1 MRTISVKEAAQALGV
16 STRAVQY
23 KLQNGDLRGTRT
35 KNQFGVQEWRVWP
48 TKDIIERLTGSTG
61 APVNEMN
68 FEPAAGDIIEAEI
81 DYATISEPV
90 EALSGEQASSASESK
105 SEGEKMPSSTEE
117 MFEWIAE
124 RVTRPLVE
132 KVAYQERIIEEL
144 RGELKLLPDLQKKAQ
159 AEREAAE
166 MLFSQ
171 IQELEEE
178 KAKVEATA
186 QEVTIALKTAEEEKQ
201 KAEESAKQAAEALQ
215 AVEAL
220 KSQIEELRQP
230 FWKRLFRSGSG
241 S

>member
-16 STRAVQY
+16 SPRAIQY
-23 KLQNGDLRGTRT
+23 KLQKGDLRGTRT
-35 KNQFGVQEWRVWP
+35 ENQFGVKEWRVWP
-48 TKDIIERLTGSTG
+48 TKDIIERLTGSNG

-68 FEPAAGDIIEAEI
+68 FEPAAGDIIEA
-81 DYATISEPV
+81 DYATAEPIEASTAETTGGTTDSKPESER
-90 EALSGEQASSASESK
+90 
-105 SEGEKMPSSTEE
+105 MPASTEE
-117 MFEWIAE
+117 MFKWIAE
-124 RVTRPLVE
+124 TVTRPLVE

-159 AEREAAE
+159 AERDAAE

-178 KAKVEATA
+178 KARAEATA
-186 QEVTIALKTAEEEKQ
+186 QEVSIALKVAEEEKQ

-230 FWKRLFRSGSG
+230 FWKKWLKGS
-241 S
+241 